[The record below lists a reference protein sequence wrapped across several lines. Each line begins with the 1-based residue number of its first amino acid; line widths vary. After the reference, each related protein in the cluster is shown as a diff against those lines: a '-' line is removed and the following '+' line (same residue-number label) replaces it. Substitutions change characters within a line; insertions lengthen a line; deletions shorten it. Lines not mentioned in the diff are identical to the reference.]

1 MKQNDPL
8 KTPWHI
14 GSLQLPGRLLLAP
27 MAGVTDQAMR
37 LICGEMGCDFAY
49 TEMVSAK
56 GYLMSEK
63 SRELLTLHP
72 DEKPLAAQ
80 IFGSDP
86 ATMAR
91 AAARIEERED
101 KRIVALDLN
110 MGCPAVKIVRNGDGS
125 ALTKNLP
132 LAGKIIESVVRAVR
146 LPVTVKTR
154 IGFETGDDVT
164 VAFAH
169 MAQEAG
175 AAAVTIHGRTRA
187 QGYSGKADWEAVGKA
202 KRAVSI
208 PIIGNGDVQNLE
220 QAALRMAQTGC
231 DAVMIGRAAMGNP
244 WVFAGR
250 VPSPEEQYNVVCW
263 HIDLETALRGEW
275 FAVPFLRKIM
285 AAYIHSAPGAAK
297 ARAKVNQA
305 KTASELKTTMKE
317 ILLGVETTGAG
328 AVFLP

>member
-1 MKQNDPL
+1 MDNYTLL

-14 GSLQLPGRLLLAP
+14 GSSQLPGRLLLAP
-27 MAGVTDQAMR
+27 MAGITDQAMR

-63 SRELLTLHP
+63 SRELLALHP

-86 ATMAR
+86 DTMAR
-91 AAARIEERED
+91 AAARIEEKED
-101 KRIVALDLN
+101 TRIVALDLN

-132 LAGKIIESVVRAVR
+132 LAGKIIESVVRAVQ

-154 IGFETGDDVT
+154 IGYDAGDDIT

-175 AAAVTIHGRTRA
+175 AAAVTIHARTRA
-187 QGYSGKADWEAVGKA
+187 QGYSGKADWEAVAKA

-220 QAALRMAQTGC
+220 QAAMRMAQTGC

-244 WVFAGR
+244 WVFVGR
-250 VPSPEEQYNVVCW
+250 MPSPEEQYAMVCR
-263 HIDLETALRGEW
+263 HIDLETALRGEG

-305 KTASELKTTMKE
+305 QTASTLKTTMKE
-317 ILLGVETTGAG
+317 ILLGV
-328 AVFLP
+328 

>member
-1 MKQNDPL
+1 MENYTLL

-27 MAGVTDQAMR
+27 MAGITDQAMR

-63 SRELLTLHP
+63 SRELLALHP

-91 AAARIEERED
+91 AAARIEEKED
-101 KRIVALDLN
+101 TRIVALDLN

-132 LAGKIIESVVRAVR
+132 LAGKIIESVVRAVQ

-154 IGFETGDDVT
+154 IGYDAGDDIT
-164 VAFAH
+164 GAFAY

-187 QGYSGKADWEAVGKA
+187 QGYSGKADWEAVAKA

-220 QAALRMAQTGC
+220 QAAMRMAQTGC

-244 WVFAGR
+244 WVFVGR
-250 VPSPEEQYNVVCW
+250 VPSPEEQYAMVCR
-263 HIDLETALRGEW
+263 HIDLETVLRGEG

-305 KTASELKTTMKE
+305 QTASTLKTTMKE
-317 ILLGVETTGAG
+317 ILLGV
-328 AVFLP
+328 

>member
-1 MKQNDPL
+1 MKIGNVEICGPL
-8 KTPWHI
+8 T
-14 GSLQLPGRLLLAP
+14 LAP
-27 MAGVTDQAMR
+27 MAGVTDAPFRALCRAQGAA
-37 LICGEMGCDFAY
+37 LTC

-86 ATMAR
+86 VTMAR
-91 AAARIEERED
+91 AAARIEEKED
-101 KRIVALDLN
+101 TRIVALDLN

-132 LAGKIIESVVRAVR
+132 LAGKIIESVVRAVQ

-154 IGFETGDDVT
+154 IGYDAGDDIT

-187 QGYSGKADWEAVGKA
+187 QGYSGKADWEAVAKA

-220 QAALRMAQTGC
+220 QAAVRMAQTGC

-250 VPSPEEQYNVVCW
+250 MPSPEEQYAMVCR
-263 HIDLETALRGEW
+263 HIDLETALRGEG

-305 KTASELKTTMKE
+305 QTASTLKTTMKE
-317 ILLGVETTGAG
+317 ILLGV
-328 AVFLP
+328 

>member
-1 MKQNDPL
+1 MENHTLL

-27 MAGVTDQAMR
+27 MAGITDQAMR

-63 SRELLTLHP
+63 SRELLALHP

-86 ATMAR
+86 VTMAR
-91 AAARIEERED
+91 AAARIEEKED
-101 KRIVALDLN
+101 TRIVALDLN

-132 LAGKIIESVVRAVR
+132 LAGKIIESVVRAVQ

-154 IGFETGDDVT
+154 IGYDAGDDIT

-187 QGYSGKADWEAVGKA
+187 QGYSGKANWEAVAKA

-220 QAALRMAQTGC
+220 QAAMRMAQTGC

-244 WVFAGR
+244 WVFVGR
-250 VPSPEEQYNVVCW
+250 MPSPEEQYAMVCR
-263 HIDLETALRGEW
+263 HIDLETALRGEG

-305 KTASELKTTMKE
+305 QTASTLKTTMKE
-317 ILLGVETTGAG
+317 ILLGV
-328 AVFLP
+328 